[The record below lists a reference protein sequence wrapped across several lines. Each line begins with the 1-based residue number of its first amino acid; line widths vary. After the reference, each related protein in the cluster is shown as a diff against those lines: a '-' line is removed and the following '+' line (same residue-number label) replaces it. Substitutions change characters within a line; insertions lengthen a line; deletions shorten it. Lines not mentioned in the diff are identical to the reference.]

1 MTTKREYAVS
11 LGLAT
16 MGRGRLSRE
25 AHAAIAKAEAEGMTF
40 DDAKPVVNTPKAA
53 KPVSVSKPA
62 PAPSAGII
70 GEVVRLH
77 DIDAKFT
84 GEDSKGK
91 KHTVNAR
98 QVCRNSGYSI
108 TSCPCGR
115 EHEVLVASMEF
126 VKVTPKGR

>member
-1 MTTKREYAVS
+1 MTKREYAVS

-40 DDAKPVVNTPKAA
+40 DDAAKPVVNTPKAA
-53 KPVSVSKPA
+53 KPVSVAKPA
-62 PAPSAGII
+62 AAPSAGIV
-70 GEVVRLH
+70 GEVTRFH

-84 GEDSKGK
+84 GTDSKGK